1 MFHVPFNESVVSI
14 AHRLPDYKE
23 NGIPNI
29 IVKFVTRYAK
39 NAWINAARSST
50 NLTANDLN
58 TSWQKTNIF
67 VNDHLTP
74 TNKRLLGRL
83 RGPLKDKKIVGA
95 WSRDCKVMMRVKTDG
110 SLYPIKDVQDIENAL

>member
-14 AHRLPDYKE
+14 AHKLPDYKE

-29 IVKFVTRYAK
+29 IVKFVTRYA
-39 NAWINAARSST
+39 ARSSK

-58 TSWQKTNIF
+58 TSCQKTNIF

-74 TNKRLLGRL
+74 TIKRLLRRL
-83 RGPLKDKKIVGA
+83 RGPLKDKKIVDA
-95 WSRDCKVMMRVKTDG
+95 WSSDCKVMMRVKTNG